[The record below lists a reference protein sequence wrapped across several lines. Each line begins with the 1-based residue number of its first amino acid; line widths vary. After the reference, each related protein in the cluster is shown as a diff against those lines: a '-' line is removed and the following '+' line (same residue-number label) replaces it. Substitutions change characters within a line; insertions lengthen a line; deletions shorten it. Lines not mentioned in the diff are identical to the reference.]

1 MDENIVLE
9 NISRVT
15 ETRKTYSPN
24 SNSSVRI
31 QGTWTLDPSSTEID
45 FVTVLVPA
53 WIMEITIVG
62 STSILNA
69 VSGFSSSIYW
79 DYQVRTST
87 VYLVQQLV
95 RISNAILLP
104 VLIGLL
110 HKELP

>member
-1 MDENIVLE
+1 MHPRQNIEMTDQSPYGWTDLLVDAAIIVLE

-53 WIMEITIVG
+53 WIMEIPG
-62 STSILNA
+62 SSNSILNA
-69 VSGFSSSIYW
+69 VSG
-79 DYQVRTST
+79 
-87 VYLVQQLV
+87 
-95 RISNAILLP
+95 ILHP
-104 VLIGLL
+104 YTGIIR
-110 HKELP
+110 